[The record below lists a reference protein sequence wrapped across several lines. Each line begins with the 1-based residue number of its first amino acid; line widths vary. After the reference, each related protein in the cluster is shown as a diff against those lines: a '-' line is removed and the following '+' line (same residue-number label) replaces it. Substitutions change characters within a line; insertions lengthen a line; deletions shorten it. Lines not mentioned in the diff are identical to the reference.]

1 MLVIIVILAWKL
13 TRRDL
18 PLFGAGFAVLFA
30 GFAVLFAGLAKDPRF
45 WHAAI
50 NGFFVFMVG
59 VRKLR
64 RRSLATVP
72 KRTHWLG
79 IGVWGIG
86 VWGIRSMA
94 FASSWLGAVL
104 KLVRQPEHTL
114 HHMLTQARVV
124 GDCLRHVVVPSQQS
138 SDHHF

>member
-18 PLFGAGFAVLFA
+18 PLFGA

>member
-1 MLVIIVILAWKL
+1 
-13 TRRDL
+13 
-18 PLFGAGFAVLFA
+18 
-30 GFAVLFAGLAKDPRF
+30 
-45 WHAAI
+45 
-50 NGFFVFMVG
+50 MVG

-79 IGVWGIG
+79 IGVC
-86 VWGIRSMA
+86 GIRSMA